1 MVNKKGQVGAIWGI
15 MLFLFI
21 MTVALTLMPSM
32 REIITG
38 SRTELSCG
46 SNDLTTGGAFAC
58 IFVDILQALFFI
70 ALLLG
75 ALALLTSNTSVGV

>member
-1 MVNKKGQVGAIWGI
+1 MKSKSQVGAIWGI

-38 SRTELSCG
+38 SRTNLSCG
-46 SNDLTTGGAFAC
+46 SNDLTTGEAFAC
-58 IFVDILQALFFI
+58 VFIDILQALFFI

-75 ALALLTSNTSVGV
+75 ALALVVSNSSTGV